1 MMLSIERI
9 RFYLK
14 LKESS
19 LVPRFSRRQESI
31 SRGCASFPPSSQLQS
46 LHFCSLPQH
55 TCVSFRAE
63 GSSQSYD
70 VSELSSR
77 TSYRDFSGGP
87 VVKTRH
93 FPCRR
98 CGFNPC
104 SGNREPMS
112 HTVWPKKNRKKEHHT
127 PSTGQKPR
135 EWEFGINGW
144 KHTTL
149 LLVKD
154 QFLSIYLW

>member
-98 CGFNPC
+98 CRFNPC

-135 EWEFGINGW
+135 EWEFGING
-144 KHTTL
+144 
-149 LLVKD
+149 
-154 QFLSIYLW
+154 